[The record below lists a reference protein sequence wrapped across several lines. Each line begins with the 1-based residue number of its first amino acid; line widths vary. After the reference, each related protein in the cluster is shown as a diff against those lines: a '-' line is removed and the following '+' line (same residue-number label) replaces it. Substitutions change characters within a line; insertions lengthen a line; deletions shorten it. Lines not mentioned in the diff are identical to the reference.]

1 MCLSNS
7 NALITDSDVDEGSV
21 AAVMSSDVDIGL
33 KVKKSKAT
41 QSRNKTW
48 LASHVARIDL
58 STPLCLGS
66 VSTALAVQ
74 TCSAVQYARSKRDH

>member
-33 KVKKSKAT
+33 KVKKSIAT
-41 QSRNKTW
+41 QSRT
-48 LASHVARIDL
+48 R
-58 STPLCLGS
+58 LGS
-66 VSTALAVQ
+66 LRMSQ
-74 TCSAVQYARSKRDH
+74 G